1 MAFAK
6 FIMISDEESDDH
18 LNDQGGDTGI
28 NVLEPDCAD
37 TTARMT
43 SLCQTLLLIVSPY
56 IIIYIKFYNENAFWD
71 NLFMFLCWNN
81 L

>member
-1 MAFAK
+1 
-6 FIMISDEESDDH
+6 MISDEESDDH

-28 NVLEPDCAD
+28 NVLEPDCAAI
-37 TTARMT
+37 TARMT

-56 IIIYIKFYNENAFWD
+56 IIIYIKFCYENAFWD